1 MIIARA
7 PLRVSF
13 AGGGSDLPAYW
24 LRSSE
29 PGLVV
34 SAAIQKYVYVILN
47 KKFDEGIRV
56 SYSHTEN
63 VRHVSEL
70 KHDIIRE
77 TLKYFGISKGVEVV
91 TVADVPGRGTG
102 LGSSSALTV
111 ALIYA
116 LAKYTNRYY
125 TPYDCAR
132 LACEIEIEI
141 CGHPIGFQDQ
151 FASAFGGLNTIQF
164 RKREVRVDN
173 IKPMSGLKNLED
185 NLILFYVGQRKD
197 LANDILKEQNQRLS
211 ESETFE
217 KTRQLVALARKFEI
231 DLWANNLDHFG
242 KMLDQEWKIKRSIS
256 DKISNEKLD
265 KLYQKALDSG
275 ACGGKMC
282 GAGGGGFMLLFASPE
297 RHRMIQNALSLKS
310 MPVKIDVFGVKLVEQ
325 R

>member
-1 MIIARA
+1 MIISRA
-7 PLRVSF
+7 PLRISF

-29 PGLVV
+29 PGMVV

-56 SYSHTEN
+56 SYSRTEN

-77 TLKYFGISKGVEVV
+77 TLKYFGISRGVEVV

-111 ALIYA
+111 ALICA

-132 LACEIEIEI
+132 LACEIEIEM

-173 IKPMSGLKNLED
+173 IKPMAGLGNLED
-185 NLILFYVGQRKD
+185 RLILFYVGQRKD
-197 LANDILKEQNQRLS
+197 VADDILHEQSVKLS
-211 ESETFE
+211 EKDTFE
-217 KTRQLVALARKFEI
+217 KTKKLVELAKKFEI
-231 DLWANNLDHFG
+231 DLWGNNLDHFG
-242 KMLDQEWKIKRSIS
+242 ELLDQEWKIKKSIS
-256 DKISNEKLD
+256 DKISNDKLD

-282 GAGGGGFMLLFASPE
+282 GAGGGGFMLIFASPD

-310 MPVKIDVFGVKLVEQ
+310 IPVKIDTCGVRIVEQ